1 MNNRNYTYKAIPDG
15 DDILAEV
22 SRKIRDDGRH
32 RDEATN
38 LQLHLAFNALI
49 ATLPPEQRLKVLNVV
64 RGRDSFPDDC
74 PVYVSSLEDEDE

>member
-1 MNNRNYTYKAIPDG
+1 MKYTYKVIPDG

-32 RDEATN
+32 KDAASN

-49 ATLPPEQRLKVLNVV
+49 AILPPEQRLRVLNVV

-74 PVYVSSLEDEDE
+74 PVFVARLEDEDE